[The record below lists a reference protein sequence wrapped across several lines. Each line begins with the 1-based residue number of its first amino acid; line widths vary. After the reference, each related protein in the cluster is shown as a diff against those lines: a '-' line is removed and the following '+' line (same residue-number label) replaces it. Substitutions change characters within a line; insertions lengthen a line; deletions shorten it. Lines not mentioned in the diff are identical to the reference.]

1 MVRSAG
7 KNGGTRRSGGGR
19 RSGRGR
25 AAEAAAVETNLSVDE
40 KKRASEEMPA
50 EASAAKAPGAGSDSG
65 IMEAAA
71 ASAGE
76 AQAET
81 RQSAPE
87 AVSDVVSDAAADA
100 SPDVVPDFALEGN
113 AANTAPD
120 AAANAASEAAPKA
133 APCDKAAEESALPEG
148 AERAPEEAA
157 LPDAEKALEDA
168 SEQPSAACPPEIETA
183 CRPEPSAGER
193 VPGELDMLR
202 GALFSE
208 DLEQAAVEQMFQWK
222 KERPQ
227 SGADGEEEAE
237 LSGAAL
243 LEAVHH
249 GRHVAALALAL
260 FEPLAPRFALDMR
273 WARMLAQAALWHD
286 LGFAAGGRRRHHK
299 RSMEIIEENVFLSL
313 SFGLT
318 EENRPL
324 VALLARYH
332 RRAWPSMRHRRFAA
346 LCREDRKALRA
357 AAAVLRIA
365 DALDYRHKG
374 AVEEV
379 RVSLRRHAVR
389 LVCFGSE
396 PCGREC
402 RRALKK
408 GDLFEDLYGGRLEVV
423 QGKEGDRDAG

>member
-19 RSGRGR
+19 RAGRGR

-40 KKRASEEMPA
+40 KKRASEETPA
-50 EASAAKAPGAGSDSG
+50 EASAAKAPGAGNDSG

-76 AQAET
+76 AQVET

-87 AVSDVVSDAAADA
+87 VVSDVVSDAA
-100 SPDVVPDFALEGN
+100 SDVVPDFASEGD
-113 AANTAPD
+113 AANVAPD
-120 AAANAASEAAPKA
+120 AAANAASEAE
-133 APCDKAAEESALPEG
+133 PCDDAAEGEAMPEG
-148 AERAPEEAA
+148 AEGAPEDAA
-157 LPDAEKALEDA
+157 LPDAEQAPAGALE
-168 SEQPSAACPPEIETA
+168 QPDAACPSEAEAA
-183 CRPEPSAGER
+183 CCPEPGSGER

-260 FEPLAPRFALDMR
+260 FEPLAPRFGLDMR

-318 EENRPL
+318 EAERPL

-357 AAAVLRIA
+357 AAAILRIA

>member
-19 RSGRGR
+19 RAGRGR

-40 KKRASEEMPA
+40 KRKALEETPA

-76 AQAET
+76 AQVET

-87 AVSDVVSDAAADA
+87 VVSDVVSDAAADA
-100 SPDVVPDFALEGN
+100 ASDVVPDFASEGDTAN
-113 AANTAPD
+113 AAPD
-120 AAANAASEAAPKA
+120 AEANAASEAE
-133 APCDKAAEESALPEG
+133 PCDDAAEEAALPEG

-168 SEQPSAACPPEIETA
+168 SEQPSAVCPPETETA

-260 FEPLAPRFALDMR
+260 FEPLAPRFGLDMR

-318 EENRPL
+318 ENERPL

-332 RRAWPSMRHRRFAA
+332 RRAWPSMKHRRFAA

-357 AAAVLRIA
+357 AAAILRIA

>member
-1 MVRSAG
+1 MVRAAG

-100 SPDVVPDFALEGN
+100 VSDFASEGN
-113 AANTAPD
+113 AVNVAPD
-120 AAANAASEAAPKA
+120 AEANAVSEAAP
-133 APCDKAAEESALPEG
+133 CDDAAEGAAMPEG

-157 LPDAEKALEDA
+157 LPDAEQAPAGAL
-168 SEQPSAACPPEIETA
+168 EQPSAACPSEAEAA
-183 CRPEPSAGER
+183 CCPEPGSGER

-243 LEAVHH
+243 LESVHH

-260 FEPLAPRFALDMR
+260 FESLAPRFGLDMR

-318 EENRPL
+318 EEERPL

>member
-1 MVRSAG
+1 
-7 KNGGTRRSGGGR
+7 
-19 RSGRGR
+19 
-25 AAEAAAVETNLSVDE
+25 
-40 KKRASEEMPA
+40 
-50 EASAAKAPGAGSDSG
+50 
-65 IMEAAA
+65 
-71 ASAGE
+71 
-76 AQAET
+76 
-81 RQSAPE
+81 
-87 AVSDVVSDAAADA
+87 
-100 SPDVVPDFALEGN
+100 
-113 AANTAPD
+113 
-120 AAANAASEAAPKA
+120 
-133 APCDKAAEESALPEG
+133 
-148 AERAPEEAA
+148 
-157 LPDAEKALEDA
+157 
-168 SEQPSAACPPEIETA
+168 
-183 CRPEPSAGER
+183 
-193 VPGELDMLR
+193 
-202 GALFSE
+202 
-208 DLEQAAVEQMFQWK
+208 MFQWK

-243 LEAVHH
+243 LEAVRH

-260 FEPLAPRFALDMR
+260 FEPLAPRFGLDMR

-318 EENRPL
+318 EAERPL

-379 RVSLRRHAVR
+379 RVSLRRHAAR

>member
-1 MVRSAG
+1 M
-7 KNGGTRRSGGGR
+7 
-19 RSGRGR
+19 
-25 AAEAAAVETNLSVDE
+25 
-40 KKRASEEMPA
+40 
-50 EASAAKAPGAGSDSG
+50 
-65 IMEAAA
+65 
-71 ASAGE
+71 
-76 AQAET
+76 
-81 RQSAPE
+81 
-87 AVSDVVSDAAADA
+87 
-100 SPDVVPDFALEGN
+100 
-113 AANTAPD
+113 
-120 AAANAASEAAPKA
+120 
-133 APCDKAAEESALPEG
+133 PEG
-148 AERAPEEAA
+148 AERAPEETA
-157 LPDAEKALEDA
+157 LPDAEQALEDA
-168 SEQPSAACPPEIETA
+168 FEQPSAACSLETETA

-227 SGADGEEEAE
+227 SGADGGEEAE

-318 EENRPL
+318 EEDRPL

-357 AAAVLRIA
+357 ASAILRIA

-379 RVSLRRHAVR
+379 RVSLRRHAAR

-408 GDLFEDLYGGRLEVV
+408 GDLFEDLYGGRLEVA

>member
-19 RSGRGR
+19 RAGRGR

-40 KKRASEEMPA
+40 KRKASEEMPA

-81 RQSAPE
+81 RRNAPE
-87 AVSDVVSDAAADA
+87 AASDVVSDAAADA
-100 SPDVVPDFALEGN
+100 
-113 AANTAPD
+113 
-120 AAANAASEAAPKA
+120 AANAESEDAPKA

-148 AERAPEEAA
+148 AERAPEEAV
-157 LPDAEKALEDA
+157 LPDSEKALEDV
-168 SEQPSAACPPEIETA
+168 SEQPDAACPSEAEAA
-183 CRPEPSAGER
+183 CRPESSAGER

-227 SGADGEEEAE
+227 SGADGGEEAE

-243 LEAVHH
+243 LEAVRH

-260 FEPLAPRFALDMR
+260 FESLAPRFGLDMR

-318 EENRPL
+318 ESERPL

-346 LCREDRKALRA
+346 LCREDRRALRA
-357 AAAVLRIA
+357 AAAILRIA
-365 DALDYRHKG
+365 DALDYRHRG

-379 RVSLRRHAVR
+379 RVSLRRHAAR

>member
-40 KKRASEEMPA
+40 KRKALEETPA
-50 EASAAKAPGAGSDSG
+50 EASAAKAPDAGNDSG

-81 RQSAPE
+81 RQNAPE
-87 AVSDVVSDAAADA
+87 VVSDVVSDAAADA
-100 SPDVVPDFALEGN
+100 
-113 AANTAPD
+113 APD
-120 AAANAASEAAPKA
+120 AVSDFASEGDAANAAPDAEANAASEAAP
-133 APCDKAAEESALPEG
+133 CDDAAEEADMPEG
-148 AERAPEEAA
+148 AELAPQEAA
-157 LPDAEKALEDA
+157 LPDAEQAPAGALE
-168 SEQPSAACPPEIETA
+168 Q
-183 CRPEPSAGER
+183 PSAGER

-243 LEAVHH
+243 LEAVRH

-260 FEPLAPRFALDMR
+260 FEPLAPRFGLDMR

-299 RSMEIIEENVFLSL
+299 RSMEIIEGNVFLSL

-318 EENRPL
+318 EAERPL

-357 AAAVLRIA
+357 AAAILRIA

-379 RVSLRRHAVR
+379 RVSLRRHAAR

>member
-25 AAEAAAVETNLSVDE
+25 AAEAAAVETNLSVD
-40 KKRASEEMPA
+40 KKRKALEETPA
-50 EASAAKAPGAGSDSG
+50 EASAAKAPGAGNDSG

-81 RQSAPE
+81 RQTAPDV
-87 AVSDVVSDAAADA
+87 VSELVSDAAAD
-100 SPDVVPDFALEGN
+100 VVPDFASEGD
-113 AANTAPD
+113 AANVAPD
-120 AAANAASEAAPKA
+120 AEANAASEAAP
-133 APCDKAAEESALPEG
+133 CDDAAEESALPEG
-148 AERAPEEAA
+148 AERAPEEAS
-157 LPDAEKALEDA
+157 LPDAEQAPAGALE
-168 SEQPSAACPPEIETA
+168 QPDAACPSEAEAA
-183 CRPEPSAGER
+183 CCPEPGSGER

-222 KERPQ
+222 KEHPQ
-227 SGADGEEEAE
+227 SGADGGEETE

-243 LEAVHH
+243 LEAVRH

-318 EENRPL
+318 EAERPL

-357 AAAVLRIA
+357 AAAILRIA

>member
-19 RSGRGR
+19 RAGRGR

-40 KKRASEEMPA
+40 KRKASEEMPA
-50 EASAAKAPGAGSDSG
+50 EASAAKAPGAGNDSG

-100 SPDVVPDFALEGN
+100 VSDFASEGN
-113 AANTAPD
+113 AVNAEPD
-120 AAANAASEAAPKA
+120 AASKVASCE
-133 APCDKAAEESALPEG
+133 DAAEEAALPEG

-168 SEQPSAACPPEIETA
+168 SEQPSAACPSEAEAA
-183 CRPEPSAGER
+183 CCPEPGSGER

-227 SGADGEEEAE
+227 SGADGGEEAE

-260 FEPLAPRFALDMR
+260 FEPLAPRFGLDMR

-318 EENRPL
+318 EAERPL

-357 AAAVLRIA
+357 AAAILRIA

-379 RVSLRRHAVR
+379 RVSLRRHAAR

-396 PCGREC
+396 PCSREC

>member
-40 KKRASEEMPA
+40 KRKASEETPA
-50 EASAAKAPGAGSDSG
+50 EASAAKAPGAGNDSG

-87 AVSDVVSDAAADA
+87 AVSDVVSGAAADA
-100 SPDVVPDFALEGN
+100 VSDFASEGN
-113 AANTAPD
+113 AVNAEPD
-120 AAANAASEAAPKA
+120 AASKVAS
-133 APCDKAAEESALPEG
+133 CDDVAEEAALPED

-157 LPDAEKALEDA
+157 LPDAEKALEDV
-168 SEQPSAACPPEIETA
+168 SEQPDAACPPETETA
-183 CRPEPSAGER
+183 CRPESSAGER

-286 LGFAAGGRRRHHK
+286 LGFAVGGRRRHHK

-318 EENRPL
+318 EAERPL

-379 RVSLRRHAVR
+379 RVSLRRHAAR

>member
-40 KKRASEEMPA
+40 KRKASEEMPA
-50 EASAAKAPGAGSDSG
+50 EASAAKEPGAGNDSG

-100 SPDVVPDFALEGN
+100 VSDFASEG
-113 AANTAPD
+113 D
-120 AAANAASEAAPKA
+120 AANAAPDAE
-133 APCDKAAEESALPEG
+133 PCDDAAEEAALPEG
-148 AERAPEEAA
+148 AERAPEEAV
-157 LPDAEKALEDA
+157 LPDSEKALEDA
-168 SEQPSAACPPEIETA
+168 SEQPSAACPSEAEAACCPE
-183 CRPEPSAGER
+183 SGSGER

-222 KERPQ
+222 KECPQ
-227 SGADGEEEAE
+227 SGADGGEEAE

-243 LEAVHH
+243 LEVVHH

-260 FEPLAPRFALDMR
+260 FESLAPRFGLDMC

-318 EENRPL
+318 EAERPL

-379 RVSLRRHAVR
+379 RVSLRRHAAR
-389 LVCFGSE
+389 LICFGSE

>member
-1 MVRSAG
+1 MVRAAG

-40 KKRASEEMPA
+40 KRKALEETPA

-71 ASAGE
+71 ASADE
-76 AQAET
+76 VQAET
-81 RQSAPE
+81 RQSAQE
-87 AVSDVVSDAAADA
+87 VVSDVVSDVAADA
-100 SPDVVPDFALEGN
+100 VSDFSLEGN

-120 AAANAASEAAPKA
+120 AAANAASEAAP
-133 APCDKAAEESALPEG
+133 CDKAAEGAALPEG
-148 AERAPEEAA
+148 AERAPEEAV
-157 LPDAEKALEDA
+157 LPDSEKALEDV
-168 SEQPSAACPPEIETA
+168 SEQPSAACPSEAEAA
-183 CRPEPSAGER
+183 CCPEPSAGER

-227 SGADGEEEAE
+227 SGADGGEEAE

-243 LEAVHH
+243 LEAVRH

-260 FEPLAPRFALDMR
+260 FEPLAPRFGLDMR

-318 EENRPL
+318 EAERPL

-357 AAAVLRIA
+357 AAAILRIA

>member
-19 RSGRGR
+19 RAGRGR
-25 AAEAAAVETNLSVDE
+25 AAEAAAVETTLSVDE
-40 KKRASEEMPA
+40 KRRAIEETPA
-50 EASAAKAPGAGSDSG
+50 EASAEKDPGAGSDSG
-65 IMEAAA
+65 FMEAAVA
-71 ASAGE
+71 NADE

-81 RQSAPE
+81 RESSPE
-87 AVSDVVSDAAADA
+87 VASDVVSDAAPDA
-100 SPDVVPDFALEGN
+100 VSDSASEGDAANVVPD
-113 AANTAPD
+113 
-120 AAANAASEAAPKA
+120 AAPKV
-133 APCDKAAEESALPEG
+133 APCEDAVEAAALPEG
-148 AERAPEEAA
+148 TERASEEAA
-157 LPDAEKALEDA
+157 LPDAEKALEET
-168 SEQPSAACPPEIETA
+168 SEQPSTA

-208 DLEQAAVEQMFQWK
+208 ELEQAAVEQMFQWK

-227 SGADGEEEAE
+227 SGADGEEETE

-318 EENRPL
+318 ENERPL

-357 AAAVLRIA
+357 ASAILRIA

-379 RVSLRRHAVR
+379 RVSLRRHAAR

-396 PCGREC
+396 PCSREC

-408 GDLFEDLYGGRLEVV
+408 GDLFEDLYGGRLEVA

>member
-40 KKRASEEMPA
+40 KKRASEETPA
-50 EASAAKAPGAGSDSG
+50 EASAAKAPGAGNDSG

-76 AQAET
+76 AQVET

-87 AVSDVVSDAAADA
+87 VVSDVVSDAAADA
-100 SPDVVPDFALEGN
+100 
-113 AANTAPD
+113 
-120 AAANAASEAAPKA
+120 AANAESEDAPKA

-148 AERAPEEAA
+148 AERAPEEAV

-168 SEQPSAACPPEIETA
+168 SEQPSAACPSEAEAACCPE
-183 CRPEPSAGER
+183 SGSGER

-227 SGADGEEEAE
+227 SGADGGEEAE

-260 FEPLAPRFALDMR
+260 FEPLAPRFGLDMR

-318 EENRPL
+318 EERPL

-332 RRAWPSMRHRRFAA
+332 RRAWPSMKHRRFAA

-357 AAAVLRIA
+357 AAAILRIA

-396 PCGREC
+396 PCSREC

>member
-19 RSGRGR
+19 RAGRGR

-40 KKRASEEMPA
+40 KRKALEEMPA

-65 IMEAAA
+65 IAEAAA
-71 ASAGE
+71 ASSGE

-87 AVSDVVSDAAADA
+87 VVSDVVSDAAADA
-100 SPDVVPDFALEGN
+100 APDVVSDFASEGN
-113 AANTAPD
+113 AVNAEPD
-120 AAANAASEAAPKA
+120 AASKVASCE
-133 APCDKAAEESALPEG
+133 DAAEEAALPEG
-148 AERAPEEAA
+148 AELTPHEAA
-157 LPDAEKALEDA
+157 LPDAEQATAGAL
-168 SEQPSAACPPEIETA
+168 EQPSAACPPETETA

-227 SGADGEEEAE
+227 SGADGGEEAE

-243 LEAVHH
+243 LEVVHH

-260 FEPLAPRFALDMR
+260 FESLAPRFGLDMR

-286 LGFAAGGRRRHHK
+286 LGFAVGGRRRHHK

-318 EENRPL
+318 EEERPL

>member
-40 KKRASEEMPA
+40 KRKASEEMPA
-50 EASAAKAPGAGSDSG
+50 EASAAKEPGAGNDSG

-100 SPDVVPDFALEGN
+100 VSDFASEG
-113 AANTAPD
+113 D
-120 AAANAASEAAPKA
+120 AANAAPDAE
-133 APCDKAAEESALPEG
+133 PCDDAAEEAALPEG
-148 AERAPEEAA
+148 AERAPEEAV
-157 LPDAEKALEDA
+157 LPDSEKALEDA
-168 SEQPSAACPPEIETA
+168 SEQPSAACPSEAEAACCPE
-183 CRPEPSAGER
+183 SGSGER

-222 KERPQ
+222 KECPQ
-227 SGADGEEEAE
+227 SGADGGEEAE

-243 LEAVHH
+243 LEVVHH

-260 FEPLAPRFALDMR
+260 FESLAPRFGLDMC

-299 RSMEIIEENVFLSL
+299 RSMEIIEENVFCR
-313 SFGLT
+313 F
-318 EENRPL
+318 
-324 VALLARYH
+324 
-332 RRAWPSMRHRRFAA
+332 PS
-346 LCREDRKALRA
+346 D
-357 AAAVLRIA
+357 
-365 DALDYRHKG
+365 
-374 AVEEV
+374 
-379 RVSLRRHAVR
+379 
-389 LVCFGSE
+389 
-396 PCGREC
+396 
-402 RRALKK
+402 
-408 GDLFEDLYGGRLEVV
+408 
-423 QGKEGDRDAG
+423 

>member
-40 KKRASEEMPA
+40 KRKALEEMPA
-50 EASAAKAPGAGSDSG
+50 EASAAKAPGAGNDSG

-81 RQSAPE
+81 RQIAPE

-100 SPDVVPDFALEGN
+100 VSDFASEGN
-113 AANTAPD
+113 AVNAEPD
-120 AAANAASEAAPKA
+120 AASKVASCE
-133 APCDKAAEESALPEG
+133 DAAEEAALPEG

-157 LPDAEKALEDA
+157 LPDAEQATAGALE
-168 SEQPSAACPPEIETA
+168 QPDAACPSEAEAA
-183 CRPEPSAGER
+183 CCPEPGSGER

-222 KERPQ
+222 KECPQ
-227 SGADGEEEAE
+227 SGADGGEEAE

-243 LEAVHH
+243 LEVVHH

-260 FEPLAPRFALDMR
+260 FESLAPRFGLDMR

-318 EENRPL
+318 EEERPL

-357 AAAVLRIA
+357 ASAILRIA

-379 RVSLRRHAVR
+379 QVSLRRHAVR

>member
-40 KKRASEEMPA
+40 KRKALEETPA
-50 EASAAKAPGAGSDSG
+50 EAPAAKAPGAGNDSG

-71 ASAGE
+71 ASVGE
-76 AQAET
+76 AQVET

-87 AVSDVVSDAAADA
+87 VVSDVVSDAAADA
-100 SPDVVPDFALEGN
+100 ASDVVPDFASEGDTAN
-113 AANTAPD
+113 AAPD
-120 AAANAASEAAPKA
+120 AE
-133 APCDKAAEESALPEG
+133 PCDDATEEAALPEG
-148 AERAPEEAA
+148 AERAPEEAV
-157 LPDAEKALEDA
+157 LPDSEKALEDV
-168 SEQPSAACPPEIETA
+168 SEQPDAACPSEAEAA
-183 CRPEPSAGER
+183 CRPESSAGER

-243 LEAVHH
+243 LESVHH

-260 FEPLAPRFALDMR
+260 FESLAPRFGLDMR

-318 EENRPL
+318 EEERPL

-357 AAAVLRIA
+357 ASAILRIA

-379 RVSLRRHAVR
+379 RVSLRRHAAR

-408 GDLFEDLYGGRLEVV
+408 GDLFEDLYGGRLEVA

>member
-40 KKRASEEMPA
+40 KRKASEEMPA

-71 ASAGE
+71 ANTDE
-76 AQAET
+76 VQAET
-81 RQSAPE
+81 LQSAPE
-87 AVSDVVSDAAADA
+87 VVSDVVSDAAADA
-100 SPDVVPDFALEGN
+100 ASDVVPDFASEGDTAN
-113 AANTAPD
+113 AAPD
-120 AAANAASEAAPKA
+120 AAANAASEAE
-133 APCDKAAEESALPEG
+133 PCDDAAEEAALPEG

-157 LPDAEKALEDA
+157 LPDSEKALEDV
-168 SEQPSAACPPEIETA
+168 SEQPDAACPSEAEAA
-183 CRPEPSAGER
+183 CRPEPGSGER

-227 SGADGEEEAE
+227 SGADGGEEAE

-260 FEPLAPRFALDMR
+260 FESLAPRFGLDMR

-318 EENRPL
+318 ESERPL

-346 LCREDRKALRA
+346 LCREDRRALRA
-357 AAAVLRIA
+357 AAAILRIA

-408 GDLFEDLYGGRLEVV
+408 GDLFEDLYGGRLELV

>member
-25 AAEAAAVETNLSVDE
+25 AAEVAAVEMTLSVDE
-40 KKRASEEMPA
+40 KKGASEETPA
-50 EASAAKAPGAGSDSG
+50 EASAAKAPDAGNDSG

-76 AQAET
+76 AQVET

-87 AVSDVVSDAAADA
+87 VVSDVVSDAAADA
-100 SPDVVPDFALEGN
+100 APDVVPDFASEGN
-113 AANTAPD
+113 
-120 AAANAASEAAPKA
+120 AANAASEAAS
-133 APCDKAAEESALPEG
+133 CDDAAEEAALPEG
-148 AERAPEEAA
+148 AERAPEEAV
-157 LPDAEKALEDA
+157 LPDSEKALEDV
-168 SEQPSAACPPEIETA
+168 SEQPDAACPSEAEAA
-183 CRPEPSAGER
+183 CCPEPGSGER

-227 SGADGEEEAE
+227 SGADGGEEAE

-243 LEAVHH
+243 LEAVRH

-260 FEPLAPRFALDMR
+260 FESLAPRFGLDMR

-318 EENRPL
+318 EEERPL

>member
-19 RSGRGR
+19 RAGRGR

-50 EASAAKAPGAGSDSG
+50 EASAAKAPGAGNDSG

-71 ASAGE
+71 ANADE

-87 AVSDVVSDAAADA
+87 AASDVVSDA
-100 SPDVVPDFALEGN
+100 VPDFASEG
-113 AANTAPD
+113 D
-120 AAANAASEAAPKA
+120 AANAASDAAPKV
-133 APCDKAAEESALPEG
+133 APCDDAAEEAALPES
-148 AERAPEEAA
+148 AERVPEEAA
-157 LPDAEKALEDA
+157 LPDAEQAPAGAL
-168 SEQPSAACPPEIETA
+168 EQPSAACPSEAEAA
-183 CRPEPSAGER
+183 CCPEPGSGER

-227 SGADGEEEAE
+227 SGADGGEEAE

-243 LEAVHH
+243 LEAVRH

-260 FEPLAPRFALDMR
+260 FESLAPRFGLDMR

-286 LGFAAGGRRRHHK
+286 LGFAVGGRRRHHK

-318 EENRPL
+318 EAERPL

-357 AAAVLRIA
+357 AAAILRIA

-379 RVSLRRHAVR
+379 RVSLRRHAAR